1 MSSNIKIDSN
11 LPADTVWFITG
22 CSSGIGKSLAQGI
35 FNTTT
40 HSIIATARNPS
51 SLSYLPKSPR
61 VLALALDVTSQ
72 SSITEAL
79 ASGLSTFKH
88 IDILVNNA
96 GYGVLGDTE
105 SIPDDIARKIL
116 ETNFWGAARLTN
128 EAVKIFREVNGEKGG
143 LVMQISMIFVHTRF
157 MHLRYLTSS
166 SKFALE
172 GFTESLY
179 HEIPKSWNIRFLI
192 IEPGGVKT
200 NYGTSSLVKIPAH
213 PAYTDPSFGTRQL
226 EAFLDNPTFGDYMA
240 DPDKVAQIL
249 LEATEL
255 ERKGEMGLRLPV
267 GPDSWSFIKGKYEGE
282 LGGLEKVK
290 ELSWSTGN
298 ESILNLLGFLNE

>member
-1 MSSNIKIDSN
+1 MSSSITIDFN

-22 CSSGIGKSLAQGI
+22 CSSGIGKALAEEI
-35 FNTTT
+35 FNKTT
-40 HSIIATARNPS
+40 HSIVATARNPA

-61 VLALALDVTSQ
+61 VLALALDVPSQ
-72 SSITEAL
+72 SSITDAL
-79 ASGLSTFKH
+79 ASGLSTFNH

-105 SIPDDIARKIL
+105 FISDDVARKIL
-116 ETNFWGAARLTN
+116 ETNFWGTARLTK
-128 EAVKIFREVNGEKGG
+128 EAVKIFREINGEKGG
-143 LVMQISMIFVHTRF
+143 LVMQISSMGGVMAAAGQAYYHA
-157 MHLRYLTSS
+157 

-179 HEIPKSWNIRFLI
+179 RKIPKSWNIRFLI
-192 IEPGGVKT
+192 IEPGGVRT
-200 NYGTSSLVKIPAH
+200 NYGTTSLVRIPAH
-213 PAYTDPSFGTRQL
+213 PAYADPSFGTRQL
-226 EAFLDNPTFGDYMA
+226 EGFLENQSLRDYMA
-240 DPDKVAQIL
+240 DPEKVAQIL
-249 LEATEL
+249 LEATKL

-267 GPDSWSFIKGKYEGE
+267 GPDSWSFIKRNYEEE

-298 ESILNLLGFLNE
+298 ESVLKLIGFLTE

>member
-1 MSSNIKIDSN
+1 MPSTIKIDSN

-22 CSSGIGKSLAQGI
+22 CSSGIGKSLAEEL

-51 SLSYLPKSPR
+51 SLSFLPKSPR
-61 VLALALDVTSQ
+61 ILALALDVTSQ

-105 SIPDDIARKIL
+105 IIPNEIARKIL
-116 ETNFWGAARLTN
+116 ETNFWGAVRLTN

-143 LVMQISMIFVHTRF
+143 LVMQISTMGGVMAFAGQAYYHA
-157 MHLRYLTSS
+157 

-179 HEIPKSWNIRFLI
+179 REIPKSWNIRFLI
-192 IEPGGVKT
+192 IEPGGVRT

-213 PAYTDPSFGTRQL
+213 PAYADPSFGTRQL
-226 EAFLDNPTFGDYMA
+226 ESFLENPNFREYMA
-240 DPDKVAQIL
+240 DPDRVAQIL

-298 ESILNLLGFLNE
+298 ENILKLTGFLSE

>member
-1 MSSNIKIDSN
+1 MSSNIKIDPN

-22 CSSGIGKSLAQGI
+22 CSSGIGKSLAQEI
-35 FNTTT
+35 FNATT

-116 ETNFWGAARLTN
+116 ETNFWGAVRLTN
-128 EAVKIFREVNGEKGG
+128 EAVRIFREVNGEKGG
-143 LVMQISMIFVHTRF
+143 LVMQLSSMGGVLACAGQAYYHA
-157 MHLRYLTSS
+157 

-172 GFTESLY
+172 GLTESLY

-192 IEPGGVKT
+192 VEPGGVKT
-200 NYGTSSLVKIPAH
+200 NYCTSSLVKTPTH
-213 PAYTDPSFGTRQL
+213 PAYMDPSFGTRQL
-226 EAFLDNPTFGDYMA
+226 EACLENPSLEDYMA
-240 DPDKVAQIL
+240 DPDRVAQIL
-249 LEATEL
+249 LEATKL

-267 GPDSWSFIKGKYEGE
+267 GPDSWSAIKGKYEAE

-298 ESILNLLGFLNE
+298 ESIVKLTGSFFE

>member
-22 CSSGIGKSLAQGI
+22 CSSGIGRSLAQEI
-35 FNTTT
+35 FNATT

-51 SLSYLPKSPR
+51 SLTYLPKSPR

-72 SSITEAL
+72 SSVTKAL

-96 GYGVLGDTE
+96 GYSVLGDTE
-105 SIPDDIARKIL
+105 FIPDDTARKIL

-128 EAVKIFREVNGEKGG
+128 EAVKIFREVNVEKGG
-143 LVMQISMIFVHTRF
+143 LVMQISTMGGVMAFAGQAYYHA
-157 MHLRYLTSS
+157 

-226 EAFLDNPTFGDYMA
+226 EAFLENPNFGDYVA
-240 DPDKVAQIL
+240 DPDRVAQIL

-267 GPDSWSFIKGKYEGE
+267 GPDSWSFIKRKYEEE

-298 ESILNLLGFLNE
+298 ESILKLTGFLYE

>member
-11 LPADTVWFITG
+11 LPADTVWLITG
-22 CSSGIGKSLAQGI
+22 CSSGMGKSLAEKI

-40 HSIIATARNPS
+40 HSIIVTARNLS

-61 VLALALDVTSQ
+61 VLTVSLDVTSQ

-79 ASGLSTFKH
+79 ASGLSTFKN

-96 GYGVLGDTE
+96 GYSVLGDTE
-105 SIPDDIARKIL
+105 SIPDDVARKIL

-143 LVMQISMIFVHTRF
+143 LVIQIS
-157 MHLRYLTSS
+157 TSGGVMAAAGQAYYHA

-192 IEPGGVKT
+192 IEPGAVKT
-200 NYGTSSLVKIPAH
+200 NYGTSSIVKVPAH

-226 EAFLDNPTFGDYMA
+226 EAFLENSGFRDHMA
-240 DPDKVAQIL
+240 EPDRVAKIIL
-249 LEATEL
+249 EVAEL
-255 ERKGEMGLRLPV
+255 ERKEGMALRLPV
-267 GPDSWSFIKGKYEGE
+267 GSDSWSFIKAKYQGE
-282 LGGLEKVK
+282 LGALEKVK

-298 ESILNLLGFLNE
+298 DSILKFVGFISE